1 MQAIEFEAV
10 AQNHFIRIP
19 ENIPDGVSIR
29 VLVLV
34 EDEKITM
41 LKAKDFGVKTFSQP
55 VLTESQQ
62 RKKNLKEA
70 LNKAVALNV
79 FEGIDGV
86 EWQKEQRQDR
96 MIGREE
102 EC

>member
-1 MQAIEFEAV
+1 MHTFQMNSHV
-10 AQNHFIRIP
+10 S
-19 ENIPDGVSIR
+19 ENGVLSVTLPKEWAKQR
-29 VLVLV
+29 VNVLLVL
-34 EDEKITM
+34 EPLT
-41 LKAKDFGVKTFSQP
+41 QP

-70 LNKAVALNV
+70 LSKAAALNV

>member
-1 MQAIEFEAV
+1 MHTFQMNSHIS
-10 AQNHFIRIP
+10 
-19 ENIPDGVSIR
+19 ENGILSVTLPKEWAKQQVN
-29 VLVLV
+29 VLLVL
-34 EDEKITM
+34 EPLT
-41 LKAKDFGVKTFSQP
+41 QP
-55 VLTESQQ
+55 VLIESQQ